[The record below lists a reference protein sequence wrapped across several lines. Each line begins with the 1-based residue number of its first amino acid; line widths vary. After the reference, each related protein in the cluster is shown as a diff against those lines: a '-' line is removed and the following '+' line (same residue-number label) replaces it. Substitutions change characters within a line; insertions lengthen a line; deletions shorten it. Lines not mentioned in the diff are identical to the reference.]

1 MLSRAIVSALLLN
14 LIVLGSPAAIT
25 FAQGAPTDSGVK
37 QASKTDEK
45 AEKQDLSGYF
55 LTFNGRALPV
65 KQASLNGQALLT
77 APIVSLT
84 LPVNV
89 SGYVK
94 PGLNELAVDF
104 TSDPKAA
111 MDIIVEKRVA
121 GPKKEE
127 LAKLTLAANQSNGQ
141 PQTQKIS
148 FNVPKDAPTAA
159 ISQLTDSDK
168 KAIEKQLQNYW
179 KALSERKAD
188 KLRGLYRESLENERK
203 LCPENASFFDKILN
217 KEVLAIRNQN
227 IKLEPVDTTGLSY
240 KVEGDKV
247 KLYREDKKPLVVSNE
262 VDVQID
268 PVMIEVRGKQAA
280 VRTRTK
286 TRERVVRYFLYFKQ
300 NQAGGDWSIA
310 LPPNA

>member
-14 LIVLGSPAAIT
+14 LVLLGSQVEANAAPST
-25 FAQGAPTDSGVK
+25 RNSDQKV
-37 QASKTDEK
+37 
-45 AEKQDLSGYF
+45 EKQDLSGYF
-55 LTFNGRALPV
+55 LSFDGRALPV
-65 KQASLNGQALLT
+65 KQAAINGQPILS

-94 PGLNELAVDF
+94 PGLNELTVDF
-104 TSDPKAA
+104 TSDPKVA
-111 MDIIVEKRVA
+111 MNIVIEKRTP

-127 LAKLTLAANQSNGQ
+127 LAKLSLAANQSNGA

-148 FNVPKDAPTAA
+148 FNLPKDASVSA
-159 ISQLTDSDK
+159 ISELSEADK

-179 KALSERKAD
+179 TALSERKAE
-188 KLRGLYRESLENERK
+188 KLRALYRDSLEGERK

-217 KEVLAIRNQN
+217 KEASVIRNQN
-227 IKLEPVDTTGLSY
+227 IKLDPVDTTGLSY

-247 KLYREDKKPLVVSNE
+247 KLYREDKKPLVSSNE

-268 PVMIEVRGKQAA
+268 PVMIEVQGKKGQSSAKA
-280 VRTRTK
+280 KTK
-286 TRERVVRYFLYFKQ
+286 ERVVRYFLYFKQ
-300 NQAGGDWSIA
+300 NQSGGDWDIA